1 MSGRGTRWRRGTLD
15 AQDDDTQRKRFV
27 VEAIPASEYRTSE
40 RVWKQISLD
49 SDLEAAK
56 SKMKLWKSFDKH
68 CEMEFIY
75 RIKECQMAS
84 EANN

>member
-1 MSGRGTRWRRGTLD
+1 MSERRKRWRRGALD

-27 VEAIPASEYRTSE
+27 VEAIPARQYRTSE

-49 SDLEAAK
+49 LDLETTK
-56 SKMKLWKSFDKH
+56 SEMKLWKSIEKQ

-75 RIKECQMAS
+75 RIKECQMES